1 MAWSS
6 ARDGYEPDADWRTT
20 SDRVNRA
27 KVVKPQ
33 AAIFVTFA
41 GAAKLNSYLRVLNV
55 QKHVVPEIRQSF
67 TLIAK
72 SALVFWRE

>member
-1 MAWSS
+1 
-6 ARDGYEPDADWRTT
+6 
-20 SDRVNRA
+20 
-27 KVVKPQ
+27 VVKPQ

-55 QKHVVPEIRQSF
+55 QKHVAPEIRQPF

>member
-1 MAWSS
+1 MGTNQ
-6 ARDGYEPDADWRTT
+6 RTDWRTT